1 MYVISCSNVAGGIPL
16 GIVVTSSETTV
27 TLSVALSKLQSVM
40 PEWAFYN
47 NSKQGPDIFMTDD
60 ASALR
65 EAMAAQWP
73 KARRLLCTFHLLQSI
88 WRWLWNAKNNIPL
101 QDRQSIMKAVKA
113 LVFAKSEEDVIDKYA
128 EVKLS
133 NTFQQHSHFAKY
145 FDSIWQRRR
154 EWATSYRLGLLT
166 RGNNTNNYA
175 EVGFRIF
182 KDIICQRTKAFNLV
196 QLFQFMTVNLE
207 QYYELRLLNIGHS
220 RFDRA
225 LSVRFY
231 GWDGEKVDST
241 AITEIDGTS
250 GLYSVPSVSNP
261 QQFHTVVIKLA
272 VCSCPKGMS
281 GRPCH
286 RQAAIVMKY
295 KLSSIN
301 YIPYYSASAR
311 RQFATIARG
320 DQVQNEEFYASLHEK
335 DTHSLLTRESQY
347 PKSESTDTVYPSQLQ
362 PSNENQEPSFSW
374 TVTVLWTTVT
384 TVQEALAP
392 M

>member
-47 NSKQGPDIFMTDD
+47 NGKQGPDISLTDD
-60 ASALR
+60 ASALQ
-65 EAMAAQWP
+65 EAIAAQWP

-88 WRWLWNAKNNIPL
+88 WRWLWNAKNNILL

-154 EWATSYRLGLLT
+154 EWATNYWLGLLT

-175 EVGFRIF
+175 EVGFRIL

-196 QLFQFMTVNLE
+196 QLFQFITVNLE

-220 RFDRA
+220 RFDR
-225 LSVRFY
+225 RFDSMA
-231 GWDGEKVDST
+231 GMEK
-241 AITEIDGTS
+241 
-250 GLYSVPSVSNP
+250 
-261 QQFHTVVIKLA
+261 
-272 VCSCPKGMS
+272 
-281 GRPCH
+281 R
-286 RQAAIVMKY
+286 
-295 KLSSIN
+295 
-301 YIPYYSASAR
+301 
-311 RQFATIARG
+311 
-320 DQVQNEEFYASLHEK
+320 
-335 DTHSLLTRESQY
+335 
-347 PKSESTDTVYPSQLQ
+347 
-362 PSNENQEPSFSW
+362 
-374 TVTVLWTTVT
+374 
-384 TVQEALAP
+384 
-392 M
+392 